1 MKAIVIAA
9 LAALAAA
16 AAAAQPAPGPPG
28 PPAPPANVR
37 NPSQPDRIS
46 EAQFTRSAGISGLFE
61 VQSSQLALQK
71 SKNDQIKDFAQH
83 MIQDH
88 TQANAELASIGK
100 GAPATT
106 GGTQGG
112 GGGPNPSES
121 GVDRPGAL
129 DPPHQHMLDEL
140 RAAKAEDFDRLYAF
154 QQLQGHEQAVAL
166 FRNYAKQS
174 GANPE
179 LQQFAQKTLPILER
193 HLEMARK
200 LPHGG

>member
-1 MKAIVIAA
+1 MKVLVIAA

-28 PPAPPANVR
+28 PPTPPANVR
-37 NPSQPDRIS
+37 NPSQPGRIS
-46 EAQFTRSAGISGLFE
+46 EAQFTRTAGISGLFE
-61 VQSSQLALQK
+61 VQSSQLALQT
-71 SKNDQIKDFAQH
+71 SKNEQIRDFAQH
-83 MIQDH
+83 MVQDH
-88 TQANAELASIGK
+88 TQANTELASVAK
-100 GAPATT
+100 GAASTT
-106 GGTQGG
+106 SGTQGG

-129 DPPHQHMLDEL
+129 DPPHQHMMDQL
-140 RAAKAEDFDRLYAF
+140 RGAKAEDFDRLYAF
-154 QQLQGHEQAVAL
+154 QQLQGHEDAVKL
-166 FRNYAKQS
+166 FRDYAQQS
-174 GANPE
+174 GANPQ